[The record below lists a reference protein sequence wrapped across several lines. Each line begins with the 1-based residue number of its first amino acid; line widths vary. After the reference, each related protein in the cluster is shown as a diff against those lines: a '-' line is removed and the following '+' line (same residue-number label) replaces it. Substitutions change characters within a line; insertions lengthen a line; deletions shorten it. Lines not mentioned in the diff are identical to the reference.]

1 MTQKKEFPKLMA
13 NFPKK
18 TFQGVTYDFLHLDPF
33 FKTISLDAKG
43 TAHAT
48 LHVSFSIH
56 CFTEEYNQ
64 AVHITHHT
72 YTHDNETRA
81 FNLTRHNCSLQLPAL
96 INTMFTGKV
105 YRAKNNNYTYVAQIA
120 LAGQNQP
127 YSIFFDLKRDAG
139 AVGVGVVPTL
149 RMYVQS
155 AYLKPLVVSQNATN
169 WRFGSLAGQI
179 AGVFTKPAK
188 KPRPKKKKTP

>member
-1 MTQKKEFPKLMA
+1 MA

-18 TFQGVTYDFLHLDPF
+18 TFQSVTYDFLHLDPF
-33 FKTISLDAKG
+33 FKTIPLDAKG
-43 TAHAT
+43 TAHVAV
-48 LHVSFSIH
+48 HVSFSIH
-56 CFTEEYNQ
+56 CFTEEFDQ
-64 AVHITHHT
+64 AVHIDHHI

-81 FNLTRHNCSLQLPAL
+81 FDLPRYNCSLQLPTL
-96 INTMFTGKV
+96 IDTMFTGKV

-120 LAGQNQP
+120 LVGQNQP
-127 YSIFFDLKRDAG
+127 YSIFFDLKKDAG
-139 AVGVGVVPTL
+139 SVGVLPAI

-155 AYLKPLVVSQNATN
+155 AYLKPLAVSPSATN

-179 AGVFTKPAK
+179 SGVFSKPVK

>member
-1 MTQKKEFPKLMA
+1 MA

-43 TAHAT
+43 TEHAA

-56 CFTEEYNQ
+56 CFTEEFDQ
-64 AVHITHHT
+64 AAHIAHHT
-72 YTHDNETRA
+72 YTHNNETRA
-81 FNLTRHNCSLQLPAL
+81 FDLTRHNCSLQLPAL
-96 INTMFTGKV
+96 INTMLTGKV

-127 YSIFFDLKRDAG
+127 YSIFFDLKKDGG
-139 AVGVGVVPTL
+139 ATGVVPTL

-155 AYLKPLVVSQNATN
+155 AYLKPLVVSPHATN